1 MPPTAK
7 LTARPAMLGDVLAFC
22 CATRV
27 PGTNL
32 GHLLRSKMLR
42 ATPARG
48 GSPRQ
53 IGRFAP
59 SGGASTRCGREAA
72 RCAGDRPPTRS
83 DSRDYV
89 GKPTS
94 RSRHRCRAR
103 GSLRLQ
109 RLDAPRGSLFLTS
122 PSDARARAHFA

>member
-22 CATRV
+22 GATRV

-32 GHLLRSKMLR
+32 GHSLRRKMLR

-53 IGRFAP
+53 IGRYRALR
-59 SGGASTRCGREAA
+59 GGFYPVR
-72 RCAGDRPPTRS
+72 
-83 DSRDYV
+83 
-89 GKPTS
+89 S
-94 RSRHRCRAR
+94 RSGALR
-103 GSLRLQ
+103 G
-109 RLDAPRGSLFLTS
+109 
-122 PSDARARAHFA
+122 